1 MPGYDAATGRP
12 LYGDARIVQAIK
24 RLVVTRG
31 SLVMRRHLTC
41 ELPNSIGTP
50 QNPIQRQV
58 ICAGIAGA
66 IYEHE
71 KRVDLQVIRLASDQD
86 GTTPEDAASGSTR
99 VVISALSKETGKVL
113 DFSEVIR

>member
-41 ELPNSIGTP
+41 ELPGAIGAP
-50 QNPIQRQV
+50 LNPVQRQA
-58 ICAGIAGA
+58 ICGAVAGA

-71 KRVDLQVIRLASDQD
+71 KRVELQVIRLASDAD
-86 GTTPEDAASGSTR
+86 GTTPGDAASGSVR
-99 VVISALSKETGKVL
+99 LVISALSKETGKVL